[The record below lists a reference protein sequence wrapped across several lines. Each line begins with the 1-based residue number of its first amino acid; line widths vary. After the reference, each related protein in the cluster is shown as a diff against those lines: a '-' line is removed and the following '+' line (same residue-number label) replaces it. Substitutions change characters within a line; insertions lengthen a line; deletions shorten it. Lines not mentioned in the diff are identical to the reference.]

1 MLEQFVAVMP
11 GTLAPALLVMSL
23 SVMLTVGEGRDKPIS
38 SHWRLIGLIVGLIA
52 AIVFAGLRAS
62 AVINQRTFVNYP
74 VLWCA
79 IIADILTI
87 VVVVFARRITTNWQQ
102 HKVFMHIANAVAAI
116 DIALTLFYALPDVI
130 LQLTIWV
137 EPGETAFTSA
147 MLLRALGFLLGV
159 AMSIIVAAIFRT
171 MRTTAVRWAFTVA
184 VAAMMVIL
192 LIQHFT
198 GLAQILQA
206 RGFPMNHT
214 MFVALAWSINQ
225 NSTMIM
231 AQALV
236 FLIPAAASIV
246 AGFRMKTH
254 DVPGANE
261 ATLRRHKVFRR
272 HAIAAAVWSLIAA
285 IGVTATL
292 TVGVAAT
299 HQTITLSPPEAYS
312 LKDGVATIPFSQV
325 EDGHLHRF
333 EYKAKDGTVMRFIII
348 RKNGGAYGIGLDAC
362 ENCGD
367 AGYYEKDGKII
378 CKKCE
383 VAINLATVGDKLNA
397 ELSTYGSN
405 ITVQPKA
412 DAVVSDLYNTES
424 GGATSTSDPTAFLK
438 ESDAAKIKTIF
449 WSFNITSFAPQL
461 NIHATV
467 NGTNVPVVGTWFNKN
482 LKISTGE
489 TTVVGVE
496 GMRSWWQLDG
506 KWPKDDSDQGVI
518 GKTLASELGVTTG
531 DTITLNKT
539 TASGK
544 KNEQKIKLT
553 GVYDSGDEDNG
564 SLYIASSTAQVLADL
579 PDSVDKIE
587 VKALTTP
594 ENDLARKAA
603 ANPAALSQEEW
614 ETWYCT
620 AYPSSIAYQIEEVI
634 PGAVAKQVRQVA
646 ALQGNVLQKTQAVM
660 ILMTVLSLIAAAVAV
675 ANLMVASIGERS
687 GELALLKALG
697 ATDAAVSRLMLAET
711 AAISLLGAIV
721 GALLG
726 SGVAQLIGRV
736 VFGSGITMRPMVF
749 VLVFVLLAVTVLLAS
764 ASSIRSILNLKP
776 AEVLH
781 GR

>member
-236 FLIPAAASIV
+236 FLIPAVASIV

-299 HQTITLSPPEAYS
+299 HQT
-312 LKDGVATIPFSQV
+312 
-325 EDGHLHRF
+325 
-333 EYKAKDGTVMRFIII
+333 
-348 RKNGGAYGIGLDAC
+348 
-362 ENCGD
+362 
-367 AGYYEKDGKII
+367 
-378 CKKCE
+378 
-383 VAINLATVGDKLNA
+383 
-397 ELSTYGSN
+397 
-405 ITVQPKA
+405 
-412 DAVVSDLYNTES
+412 
-424 GGATSTSDPTAFLK
+424 
-438 ESDAAKIKTIF
+438 
-449 WSFNITSFAPQL
+449 
-461 NIHATV
+461 
-467 NGTNVPVVGTWFNKN
+467 
-482 LKISTGE
+482 
-489 TTVVGVE
+489 
-496 GMRSWWQLDG
+496 
-506 KWPKDDSDQGVI
+506 
-518 GKTLASELGVTTG
+518 
-531 DTITLNKT
+531 
-539 TASGK
+539 
-544 KNEQKIKLT
+544 
-553 GVYDSGDEDNG
+553 
-564 SLYIASSTAQVLADL
+564 
-579 PDSVDKIE
+579 
-587 VKALTTP
+587 
-594 ENDLARKAA
+594 
-603 ANPAALSQEEW
+603 
-614 ETWYCT
+614 
-620 AYPSSIAYQIEEVI
+620 
-634 PGAVAKQVRQVA
+634 
-646 ALQGNVLQKTQAVM
+646 
-660 ILMTVLSLIAAAVAV
+660 LSLIH
-675 ANLMVASIGERS
+675 I
-687 GELALLKALG
+687 
-697 ATDAAVSRLMLAET
+697 
-711 AAISLLGAIV
+711 
-721 GALLG
+721 
-726 SGVAQLIGRV
+726 
-736 VFGSGITMRPMVF
+736 
-749 VLVFVLLAVTVLLAS
+749 
-764 ASSIRSILNLKP
+764 
-776 AEVLH
+776 
-781 GR
+781 

>member
-1 MLEQFVAVMP
+1 MFFLRMITRSFTRQ
-11 GTLAPALLVMSL
+11 LRRRLL
-23 SVMLTVGEGRDKPIS
+23 
-38 SHWRLIGLIVGLIA
+38 
-52 AIVFAGLRAS
+52 
-62 AVINQRTFVNYP
+62 
-74 VLWCA
+74 
-79 IIADILTI
+79 
-87 VVVVFARRITTNWQQ
+87 
-102 HKVFMHIANAVAAI
+102 
-116 DIALTLFYALPDVI
+116 IALTVCL
-130 LQLTIWV
+130 
-137 EPGETAFTSA
+137 SA
-147 MLLRALGFLLGV
+147 TVSVSMLGV
-159 AMSIIVAAIFRT
+159 
-171 MRTTAVRWAFTVA
+171 
-184 VAAMMVIL
+184 
-192 LIQHFT
+192 
-198 GLAQILQA
+198 
-206 RGFPMNHT
+206 
-214 MFVALAWSINQ
+214 
-225 NSTMIM
+225 
-231 AQALV
+231 V
-236 FLIPAAASIV
+236 F
-246 AGFRMKTH
+246 
-254 DVPGANE
+254 D
-261 ATLRRHKVFRR
+261 
-272 HAIAAAVWSLIAA
+272 
-285 IGVTATL
+285 
-292 TVGVAAT
+292 
-299 HQTITLSPPEAYS
+299 
-312 LKDGVATIPFSQV
+312 
-325 EDGHLHRF
+325 
-333 EYKAKDGTVMRFIII
+333 
-348 RKNGGAYGIGLDAC
+348 
-362 ENCGD
+362 
-367 AGYYEKDGKII
+367 
-378 CKKCE
+378 
-383 VAINLATVGDKLNA
+383 VGDKLNA

-449 WSFNITSFAPQL
+449 WAFNITNFAPEL
-461 NIHATV
+461 NIHADIDCSGSASKTCKAA
-467 NGTNVPVVGTWFNKN
+467 NVPIVGTWFAKT
-482 LKISTGE
+482 LHMDSGESTVAGMN
-489 TTVVGVE
+489 
-496 GMRSWWQLDG
+496 GMRSWWTING
-506 KWPKDDSDQGVI
+506 GWPKDDSDQGVI

>member
-1 MLEQFVAVMP
+1 MFFLRMIARSFTRQ
-11 GTLAPALLVMSL
+11 LRRRLL
-23 SVMLTVGEGRDKPIS
+23 
-38 SHWRLIGLIVGLIA
+38 
-52 AIVFAGLRAS
+52 
-62 AVINQRTFVNYP
+62 
-74 VLWCA
+74 
-79 IIADILTI
+79 
-87 VVVVFARRITTNWQQ
+87 
-102 HKVFMHIANAVAAI
+102 
-116 DIALTLFYALPDVI
+116 IALTVCL
-130 LQLTIWV
+130 
-137 EPGETAFTSA
+137 SA
-147 MLLRALGFLLGV
+147 TVSVSMLGV
-159 AMSIIVAAIFRT
+159 
-171 MRTTAVRWAFTVA
+171 
-184 VAAMMVIL
+184 
-192 LIQHFT
+192 
-198 GLAQILQA
+198 
-206 RGFPMNHT
+206 
-214 MFVALAWSINQ
+214 
-225 NSTMIM
+225 
-231 AQALV
+231 V
-236 FLIPAAASIV
+236 F
-246 AGFRMKTH
+246 
-254 DVPGANE
+254 D
-261 ATLRRHKVFRR
+261 
-272 HAIAAAVWSLIAA
+272 
-285 IGVTATL
+285 
-292 TVGVAAT
+292 
-299 HQTITLSPPEAYS
+299 
-312 LKDGVATIPFSQV
+312 
-325 EDGHLHRF
+325 
-333 EYKAKDGTVMRFIII
+333 
-348 RKNGGAYGIGLDAC
+348 
-362 ENCGD
+362 
-367 AGYYEKDGKII
+367 
-378 CKKCE
+378 
-383 VAINLATVGDKLNA
+383 VGDKLNA

-412 DAVVSDLYNTES
+412 DAVVSDLYNTEA
-424 GGATSTSDPTAFLK
+424 GGVASTSDPTAFLK

-449 WSFNITSFAPQL
+449 WAFNITNFAPQL

-467 NGTNVPVVGTWFNKN
+467 NGINASIVGTWFNKN
-482 LKISTGE
+482 LKLSTGE

-496 GMRSWWQLDG
+496 
-506 KWPKDDSDQGVI
+506 
-518 GKTLASELGVTTG
+518 LGVTTG
-531 DTITLNKT
+531 DTVTLNKT

-544 KNEQKIKLT
+544 KNEQKITLT

-564 SLYIASSTAQVLADL
+564 SLYIASSIAQVLADL

-603 ANPAALSQEEW
+603 QNPSVLSQDEW

-660 ILMTVLSLIAAAVAV
+660 ILMTVLSLIAATVAV

>member
-1 MLEQFVAVMP
+1 
-11 GTLAPALLVMSL
+11 
-23 SVMLTVGEGRDKPIS
+23 
-38 SHWRLIGLIVGLIA
+38 
-52 AIVFAGLRAS
+52 
-62 AVINQRTFVNYP
+62 
-74 VLWCA
+74 
-79 IIADILTI
+79 
-87 VVVVFARRITTNWQQ
+87 
-102 HKVFMHIANAVAAI
+102 
-116 DIALTLFYALPDVI
+116 
-130 LQLTIWV
+130 
-137 EPGETAFTSA
+137 
-147 MLLRALGFLLGV
+147 
-159 AMSIIVAAIFRT
+159 
-171 MRTTAVRWAFTVA
+171 MRS
-184 VAAMMVIL
+184 
-192 LIQHFT
+192 
-198 GLAQILQA
+198 
-206 RGFPMNHT
+206 FPTCN
-214 MFVALAWSINQ
+214 
-225 NSTMIM
+225 
-231 AQALV
+231 
-236 FLIPAAASIV
+236 
-246 AGFRMKTH
+246 
-254 DVPGANE
+254 
-261 ATLRRHKVFRR
+261 
-272 HAIAAAVWSLIAA
+272 
-285 IGVTATL
+285 
-292 TVGVAAT
+292 
-299 HQTITLSPPEAYS
+299 
-312 LKDGVATIPFSQV
+312 
-325 EDGHLHRF
+325 
-333 EYKAKDGTVMRFIII
+333 
-348 RKNGGAYGIGLDAC
+348 
-362 ENCGD
+362 
-367 AGYYEKDGKII
+367 
-378 CKKCE
+378 
-383 VAINLATVGDKLNA
+383 
-397 ELSTYGSN
+397 
-405 ITVQPKA
+405 
-412 DAVVSDLYNTES
+412 NTES

-634 PGAVAKQVRQVA
+634 PGAVAQAGASGGRVA
-646 ALQGNVLQKTQAVM
+646 GQCAAKDAGRDDSDDRAEPDRRSRGRGQPDGRLDRRTVGRAGVAQGARCHRCR
-660 ILMTVLSLIAAAVAV
+660 
-675 ANLMVASIGERS
+675 SIPP
-687 GELALLKALG
+687 
-697 ATDAAVSRLMLAET
+697 DAGRT

>member
-1 MLEQFVAVMP
+1 MFFLRMITRSFTRQ
-11 GTLAPALLVMSL
+11 LRRRLL
-23 SVMLTVGEGRDKPIS
+23 
-38 SHWRLIGLIVGLIA
+38 
-52 AIVFAGLRAS
+52 
-62 AVINQRTFVNYP
+62 
-74 VLWCA
+74 
-79 IIADILTI
+79 
-87 VVVVFARRITTNWQQ
+87 
-102 HKVFMHIANAVAAI
+102 
-116 DIALTLFYALPDVI
+116 IALTVCL
-130 LQLTIWV
+130 
-137 EPGETAFTSA
+137 SA
-147 MLLRALGFLLGV
+147 TVSVSMLGV
-159 AMSIIVAAIFRT
+159 
-171 MRTTAVRWAFTVA
+171 
-184 VAAMMVIL
+184 
-192 LIQHFT
+192 
-198 GLAQILQA
+198 
-206 RGFPMNHT
+206 
-214 MFVALAWSINQ
+214 
-225 NSTMIM
+225 
-231 AQALV
+231 V
-236 FLIPAAASIV
+236 F
-246 AGFRMKTH
+246 
-254 DVPGANE
+254 D
-261 ATLRRHKVFRR
+261 
-272 HAIAAAVWSLIAA
+272 
-285 IGVTATL
+285 
-292 TVGVAAT
+292 
-299 HQTITLSPPEAYS
+299 
-312 LKDGVATIPFSQV
+312 
-325 EDGHLHRF
+325 
-333 EYKAKDGTVMRFIII
+333 
-348 RKNGGAYGIGLDAC
+348 
-362 ENCGD
+362 
-367 AGYYEKDGKII
+367 
-378 CKKCE
+378 
-383 VAINLATVGDKLNA
+383 VGDKLNA

-424 GGATSTSDPTAFLK
+424 GGAASTSDPTAFLK

-449 WSFNITSFAPQL
+449 WSFNITNFAPQL
-461 NIHATV
+461 NIHAMV
-467 NGTNVPVVGTWFNKN
+467 NGTNVPVVGTWFNKD

-620 AYPSSIAYQIEEVI
+620 AYPSSIA
-634 PGAVAKQVRQVA
+634 AVAKQVRQVA

-749 VLVFVLLAVTVLLAS
+749 VLVFVLLALTVLLAS
-764 ASSIRSILNLKP
+764 ASSIRSILSLKP

>member
-137 EPGETAFTSA
+137 EPGDPIFTSA
-147 MLLRALGFLLGV
+147 MLLRALGFALGL

-171 MRTTAVRWAFTVA
+171 MRSTAVRASFTAA
-184 VAAMMVIL
+184 VLVVLVIL
-192 LIQHFT
+192 FVQHLT
-198 GLAQILQA
+198 GVMQILQA
-206 RGFPMNHT
+206 RGFPMGHT
-214 MFVALAWSINQ
+214 GFVALAWSINH
-225 NSTMIM
+225 NDWMIM
-231 AQALV
+231 AQAFV
-236 FLIPAAASIV
+236 FLIPAVASVV
-246 AGFRMKTH
+246 AGFRMP
-254 DVPGANE
+254 VPGANE

-362 ENCGD
+362 ENCGA

-383 VAINLATVGDKLNA
+383 VAINLATIGFKGGCNPIPFPYK
-397 ELSTYGSN
+397 TGHGK
-405 ITVQPKA
+405 ITIQTT
-412 DAVVSDLYNTES
+412 DL
-424 GGATSTSDPTAFLK
+424 D
-438 ESDAAKIKTIF
+438 
-449 WSFNITSFAPQL
+449 
-461 NIHATV
+461 
-467 NGTNVPVVGTWFNKN
+467 
-482 LKISTGE
+482 
-489 TTVVGVE
+489 
-496 GMRSWWQLDG
+496 
-506 KWPKDDSDQGVI
+506 
-518 GKTLASELGVTTG
+518 
-531 DTITLNKT
+531 
-539 TASGK
+539 
-544 KNEQKIKLT
+544 
-553 GVYDSGDEDNG
+553 
-564 SLYIASSTAQVLADL
+564 
-579 PDSVDKIE
+579 
-587 VKALTTP
+587 
-594 ENDLARKAA
+594 
-603 ANPAALSQEEW
+603 ALSAHFQ
-614 ETWYCT
+614 
-620 AYPSSIAYQIEEVI
+620 
-634 PGAVAKQVRQVA
+634 
-646 ALQGNVLQKTQAVM
+646 
-660 ILMTVLSLIAAAVAV
+660 
-675 ANLMVASIGERS
+675 
-687 GELALLKALG
+687 
-697 ATDAAVSRLMLAET
+697 
-711 AAISLLGAIV
+711 
-721 GALLG
+721 
-726 SGVAQLIGRV
+726 
-736 VFGSGITMRPMVF
+736 
-749 VLVFVLLAVTVLLAS
+749 
-764 ASSIRSILNLKP
+764 
-776 AEVLH
+776 
-781 GR
+781 